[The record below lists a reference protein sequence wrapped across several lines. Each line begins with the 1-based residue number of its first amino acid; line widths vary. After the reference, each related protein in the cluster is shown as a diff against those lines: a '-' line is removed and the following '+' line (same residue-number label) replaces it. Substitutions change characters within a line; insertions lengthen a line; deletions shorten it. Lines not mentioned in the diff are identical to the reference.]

1 MGGLQ
6 SVGNA
11 IKSGI
16 AKSTN
21 LKPVKWVSKKFEKDP
36 EGTLAAA
43 TVTSIILK
51 DGIGCGMYV
60 YQSLN
65 NDKIPEKKRKF
76 VASLD
81 LTNGVLMIGAQIAMF
96 FAMRK
101 YSGPMFKALFKKSF
115 NPQTRANIISK
126 LRMVEMEKTGHTAK
140 KQVFNRIFDKIE
152 SDGADLFKFV
162 LDIAAA
168 TILGKRVIVPLVATP
183 LAKKVEKKMEKHHG
197 ADDVKH
203 HDETHKAD
211 ENKAPEK
218 VEKTEMTEK
227 TAGKTEDK
235 QVVST
240 GAKLD
245 IVSTGNNTTNLLDK
259 AKVSQ
264 NK

>member
-76 VASLD
+76 VAALD

-126 LRMVEMEKTGHTAK
+126 LRMEEMKKTGHTAK

-152 SDGADLFKFV
+152 SDGAGLFKFV

-245 IVSTGNNTTNLLDK
+245 VVSTGNNTTNLLDK

>member
-1 MGGLQ
+1 MGALQ
-6 SVGNA
+6 SIGNY
-11 IKSGI
+11 ISSGM

-21 LKPVKWVSKKFEKDP
+21 LKPMKWISGKFAKDP
-36 EGTLAAA
+36 EGVLGAA

-60 YQSLN
+60 TQSLN

-76 VASLD
+76 VAALD

-101 YSGPMFKALFKKSF
+101 YSGPLFKKLFKKSF
-115 NPQTRANIISK
+115 NPKTESEIISK
-126 LRMVEMEKTGHTAK
+126 IRMEEMAKTGHTSK
-140 KQVFNRIFDKIE
+140 KQVIKRAFDKVE
-152 SDGADLFKFV
+152 SDAASLFKFV

-197 ADDVKH
+197 ADATKPQDTNKPAEKNDVQP
-203 HDETHKAD
+203 
-211 ENKAPEK
+211 NEK
-218 VEKTEMTEK
+218 VATT
-227 TAGKTEDK
+227 GK
-235 QVVST
+235 
-240 GAKLD
+240 KLD
-245 IVSTGNNTTNLLDK
+245 IVSTGNSTNLLDK
-259 AKVSQ
+259 AKVGQ

>member
-1 MGGLQ
+1 MGAIQ
-6 SVGNA
+6 SIGTK
-11 IKSGI
+11 IGTTI
-16 AKSTN
+16 AKATN
-21 LKPVKWVSKKFEKDP
+21 LKPAVKLGKKFEIDAEKA
-36 EGTLAAA
+36 LATA

-51 DGIGCGMYV
+51 DGIGCAMYV
-60 YQSLN
+60 GQSIN

-76 VASLD
+76 VAALD
-81 LTNGVLMIGAQIAMF
+81 LTNGILMIGAQIAMF

-115 NPQTRANIISK
+115 NPQTRSNIISK
-126 LRMVEMEKTGHTAK
+126 IRMQDMEKTGHTAK
-140 KQVFNRIFDKIE
+140 KQVINRAFDKVE
-152 SDGADLFKFV
+152 SDGAGLFKFV

-203 HDETHKAD
+203 HDEAHKAD
-211 ENKAPEK
+211 ENKASEK
-218 VEKTEMTEK
+218 AEKPVEQAESKPVAT
-227 TAGKTEDK
+227 
-235 QVVST
+235 T

-245 IVSTGNNTTNLLDK
+245 VVSTGNNSTNLLDIAK
-259 AKVSQ
+259 AGQ

>member
-6 SVGNA
+6 SVGNVF
-11 IKSGI
+11 KTGI
-16 AKSTN
+16 AKASNGTS
-21 LKPVKWVSKKFEKDP
+21 WVGRKFNEIP
-36 EGTLAAA
+36 ETALAVGT
-43 TVTSIILK
+43 VSSIILK
-51 DGIGCGMYV
+51 DGIGCAMYV
-60 YQSLN
+60 TQSLN

-76 VASLD
+76 VAALD

-126 LRMVEMEKTGHTAK
+126 IRMEQMEKNGKTSA
-140 KQVFNRIFDKIE
+140 KQVFNRAFDKVE
-152 SDGADLFKFV
+152 DEGAGLFKFV

-240 GAKLD
+240 GTKLD

>member
-6 SVGNA
+6 SVGNV
-11 IKSGI
+11 IKTGI

-21 LKPVKWVSKKFEKDP
+21 SKPIKWVSDKFAKNP
-36 EGTLAAA
+36 EGTLATAA
-43 TVTSIILK
+43 VTSIILK
-51 DGIGCGMYV
+51 DGIGCAMYV
-60 YQSLN
+60 TQSLN

-76 VASLD
+76 VAALD

-115 NPQTRANIISK
+115 NPQTRSNIISK
-126 LRMVEMEKTGHTAK
+126 IRMQDMEKTGHTAK
-140 KQVFNRIFDKIE
+140 KQVINRAFDKVE
-152 SDGADLFKFV
+152 SDGAGLFKFV

-203 HDETHKAD
+203 HDEAHKAD
-211 ENKAPEK
+211 ENKASEK
-218 VEKTEMTEK
+218 AEKPVEQAESKPVAT
-227 TAGKTEDK
+227 
-235 QVVST
+235 T

-245 IVSTGNNTTNLLDK
+245 VVSTGNNSTNLLDRAK
-259 AKVSQ
+259 AGQ